1 MSKDLITLCVLLGA
15 IVYLLLIA
23 LALWVT
29 KNRDDDTSLAEPIF
43 ISILLTPVIAIILE
57 MLKPYK
63 PDYECP
69 QELRLTVND
78 LTDEQK
84 AILLKELDSK

>member
-1 MSKDLITLCVLLGA
+1 MNKDLITICVLLSA

-29 KNRDDDTSLAEPIF
+29 KNREDDTSLAEPIF
-43 ISILLTPVIAIILE
+43 ISILLTPIIAIILE

-63 PDYECP
+63 PDYKQPEAP
-69 QELRLTVND
+69 RLTIND

-84 AILLKELDSK
+84 AVLLKELDSK